1 MADGPALGRTGPAAA
16 SWSPIDPARR
26 PDPWATTERR
36 DDGIEPSSLD
46 RTATLSDDHAIVA
59 AVLAGDREAFRRLV
73 ERESVALIRACHRI
87 LGDRADA
94 EDAAQEAL
102 VTAYRQLAS
111 WRGEGPLGAWLMRI
125 GVRIALRQ
133 AGKRRPVTWRN
144 PLAPGVSGGPAMDP
158 ITRATEQAALDSAPL
173 TDPAVLSM
181 RAERATE
188 LRAAVTA
195 LPEPYREV
203 VALRFFGEAT
213 LDEIARQ
220 TGRPLGTVKTHLHRG
235 LARLRTAIERGDR

>member
-1 MADGPALGRTGPAAA
+1 MAA
-16 SWSPIDPARR
+16 SWSPIVQPRSIGRWTTAERSVIGIDPQ
-26 PDPWATTERR
+26 
-36 DDGIEPSSLD
+36 SHD
-46 RTATLSDDHAIVA
+46 RTAAASDERAIVR

-73 ERESVALIRACHRI
+73 ERESVALVRACHRI

-111 WRGEGPLGAWLMRI
+111 WRGEGTFGAWLMRI

-133 AGKRRPVTWRN
+133 AGKRRTVTWRD
-144 PLAPGVSGGPAMDP
+144 PMAPGAGGTSTVDP
-158 ITRATEQAALDSAPL
+158 ITKAADQSAIDSAPL

-188 LRAAVTA
+188 LRAAVTG

-203 VALRFFGEAT
+203 VALRFFAEAT
-213 LDEIARQ
+213 LDEIAHQ
-220 TGRPLGTVKTHLHRG
+220 TGRPLGTVKTQLRRG
-235 LARLRTAIERGDR
+235 LARLRSDIERDDR

>member
-1 MADGPALGRTGPAAA
+1 MAA
-16 SWSPIDPARR
+16 SWGPTVPTGPSARR
-26 PDPWATTERR
+26 PTPERR
-36 DDGIEPSSLD
+36 DIGIDSQSLD
-46 RTATLSDDHAIVA
+46 RTAALSDERAIVD

-73 ERESVALIRACHRI
+73 ERESVALVRACHRI

-94 EDAAQEAL
+94 EDAAQEAM
-102 VTAYRQLAS
+102 VSAYRQLAS
-111 WRGEGPLGAWLMRI
+111 WRGEGPFGAWLMRI

-133 AGKRRPVTWRN
+133 AGKRRTVTWRD
-144 PLAPGVSGGPAMDP
+144 PLAPGQSAVPTDDP
-158 ITRATEQAALDSAPL
+158 ITKATDQAALDSAPL

-188 LRAAVTA
+188 LRAVVTN

-203 VALRFFGEAT
+203 IALRFFGDAT

-235 LARLRTAIERGDR
+235 LARLRSELERGDR

>member
-1 MADGPALGRTGPAAA
+1 MAPARPSTGWSA
-16 SWSPIDPARR
+16 SARRDIGIDPQ
-26 PDPWATTERR
+26 
-36 DDGIEPSSLD
+36 SLD
-46 RTATLSDDHAIVA
+46 RTTAAPDERAIVR

-73 ERESVALIRACHRI
+73 ERESVSLIRACHRV
-87 LGDRADA
+87 LGDQGDA

-102 VTAYRQLAS
+102 VTAYRQLAT
-111 WRGEGPLGAWLMRI
+111 WRGDGPFGAWLMRI
-125 GVRIALRQ
+125 GIRIALRQ
-133 AGKRRPVTWRN
+133 AGKRRTVTWRD
-144 PLAPGVSGGPAMDP
+144 PLASSSGRGGAAVDP
-158 ITRATEQAALDSAPL
+158 ITRAVDQAAVAAAPL

-181 RAERATE
+181 RAENATE

-235 LARLRTAIERGDR
+235 LAKLRIAVDRDER

>member
-1 MADGPALGRTGPAAA
+1 MADGPGLGRTGPAAA
-16 SWSPIDPARR
+16 SWSPIAPARR
-26 PDPWATTERR
+26 PVRWATTERR
-36 DDGIEPSSLD
+36 DDGIEPQSLD

-87 LGDRADA
+87 LGDRSDA

-125 GVRIALRQ
+125 GVRIALRH
-133 AGKRRPVTWRN
+133 AGKRKTVTWRN

-158 ITRATEQAALDSAPL
+158 ITRATDQAALDSAPL

-203 VALRFFGEAT
+203 VAMRFFGEAT

-235 LARLRTAIERGDR
+235 LARLRTDIERGVR